1 MLLNVDKDLK
11 LYDVTLRDGNH
22 AIRHQLSADFV
33 KKYCI
38 AADKSG
44 AWAIEVGHGNGL
56 GASSYLVGQALESD
70 YKLLATAREN
80 LKQTKLAIHAIPGFA
95 TITKDLAPAI
105 DLGVDIFRIATHA
118 TEADTSQSHIEYLKS
133 RDKTVHGVLMMN
145 HVLGVSELALQVKT
159 MINFGAEAVILMD
172 SAGHLLP
179 SDCKER
185 VGALVEEFG
194 IEIGMHAHNNL
205 GVAASNATA
214 AFKAGARIIDGA
226 SMGLGAG
233 AGNAQLEIIVALFER
248 IGFTDKSALKFLPAS
263 QIVNTSY
270 QDNLPRLT
278 PSSIM
283 SGMYGVFS
291 GYAPFVE
298 ALANKYQIE
307 LGHLWAAIS
316 EANLVAGQESILIE
330 IAQSLAAK
338 KGSKHSFGKDINE

>member
-1 MLLNVDKDLK
+1 MPLEMNEDLK

-22 AIRHQLSADFV
+22 AVRHQLSADFV
-33 KKYCI
+33 REYCI

-44 AWAIEVGHGNGL
+44 TWAIEVGHGNGL

-70 YKLLATAREN
+70 YELLATAREN

-95 TITKDLAPAI
+95 TITKDLVPAI
-105 DLGVDIFRIATHA
+105 DLGVDVFRIATHA
-118 TEADTSQSHIEYLKS
+118 TEADTSKRHIEYLKS

-159 MINFGAEAVILMD
+159 MINFGADAVILMD

-185 VGALVEEFG
+185 VSALVEEFG
-194 IEIGMHAHNNL
+194 IDFGMHAHNNL
-205 GVAASNATA
+205 GVAASNAVA
-214 AFKAGARIIDGA
+214 AFEAGASIIDGA

-248 IGFTDKSALKFLPAS
+248 IGYTDKSALNFLSANKLVS
-263 QIVNTSY
+263 TSY
-270 QDNLPRLT
+270 QDFLPRIT
-278 PSSIM
+278 SSSIM
-283 SGMYGVFS
+283 SGTYGVFS

-298 ALANKYQIE
+298 ALANEYRIE
-307 LGHLWAAIS
+307 LGHLWAALS
-316 EANLVAGQESILIE
+316 KANLVAGQESILIE

-338 KGSKHSFGKDINE
+338 ESSNTP